1 MKSCLL
7 SVIFTCLFVFLA
19 EGQTADS
26 LQAGSDKD
34 KPTSTKLQAKVIEM
48 DGIVEVAGHF
58 GKKLINE
65 IGSRVNLIDGDTEA
79 KEKIK
84 VVMKVGPFRIERYE

>member
-26 LQAGSDKD
+26 LQSGGEKD
-34 KPTSTKLQAKVIEM
+34 KPKSAKLKAEVLEV

-65 IGSRVNLIDGDTEA
+65 IGSRVNLIDGETEA
-79 KEKIK
+79 REKIK

>member
-19 EGQTADS
+19 EGQTADN
-26 LQAGSDKD
+26 LQPRGD
-34 KPTSTKLQAKVIEM
+34 KPKSAKLKAEVLEV

-65 IGSRVNLIDGDTEA
+65 IGSRVNLIDGETEA
-79 KEKIK
+79 REKIK